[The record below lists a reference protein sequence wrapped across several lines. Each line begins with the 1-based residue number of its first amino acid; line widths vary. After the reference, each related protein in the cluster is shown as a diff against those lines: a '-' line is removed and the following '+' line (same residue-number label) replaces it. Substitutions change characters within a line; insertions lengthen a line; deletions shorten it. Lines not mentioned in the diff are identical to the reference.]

1 MAELSPTS
9 GKDKR
14 LRKIFFE
21 VAKLR
26 SIVGFAFPSV
36 QGLHR
41 LCWITDYKP
50 ADYKT
55 TISAFLIALDIS
67 IHKDI

>member
-21 VAKLR
+21 VPKLR

-36 QGLHR
+36 QGLNACR
-41 LCWITDYKP
+41 DFAGLLITNLLITKP
-50 ADYKT
+50 Q
-55 TISAFLIALDIS
+55 SVHF
-67 IHKDI
+67 

>member
-21 VAKLR
+21 VPKLR

-36 QGLHR
+36 QGLNA
-41 LCWITDYKP
+41 CIDF

-67 IHKDI
+67 IYKDI